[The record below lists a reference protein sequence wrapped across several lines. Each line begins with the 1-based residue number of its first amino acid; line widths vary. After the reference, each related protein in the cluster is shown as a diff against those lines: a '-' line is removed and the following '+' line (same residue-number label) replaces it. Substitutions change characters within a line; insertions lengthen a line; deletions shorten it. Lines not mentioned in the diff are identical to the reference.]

1 MCRHTQAPHHPSPLR
16 KPLPLT
22 LWWGWH
28 ALIRLGLSVRLNWGV
43 EPHMS
48 QVRSR
53 GSSPRE
59 NKCKN
64 AKKEKEKAPL
74 LMSHLAHS
82 LQLGQSLYVSH
93 SPWAFQGTQNI
104 PKFTPKLSQWIVL
117 EMFTRFDSETVGLP
131 RLLFQHQGAKGQTAQ
146 LGGRA
151 HSCISKRRLCQTFLN
166 PAFL

>member
-1 MCRHTQAPHHPSPLR
+1 MGVQDARSSTPGCLLAENTHACRHTQAPHHPSPLR
-16 KPLPLT
+16 KPLPLA

-117 EMFTRFDSETVGLP
+117 EMFTRFRDSWASQASIPTP
-131 RLLFQHQGAKGQTAQ
+131 RG
-146 LGGRA
+146 
-151 HSCISKRRLCQTFLN
+151 
-166 PAFL
+166 